1 VAAFLRP
8 CAVVRFYQPKPNAM
22 KIFPNPAT
30 IAQRV
35 FVLLDAEISGLVAL
49 DVYSATGACVHHE
62 TFYKASSEYNHP
74 LQLGALARGVYVVHV
89 TNRLKIGTQKLII
102 Q

>member
-1 VAAFLRP
+1 
-8 CAVVRFYQPKPNAM
+8 M

-30 IAQRV
+30 LAQRISV
-35 FVLLDAEISGLVAL
+35 FLDAEISGMVAL

-74 LQLGALARGVYVVHV
+74 LQLGTLMRGVYMVHV
-89 TNRLKIGTQKLII
+89 TNGPKIGMQKLII